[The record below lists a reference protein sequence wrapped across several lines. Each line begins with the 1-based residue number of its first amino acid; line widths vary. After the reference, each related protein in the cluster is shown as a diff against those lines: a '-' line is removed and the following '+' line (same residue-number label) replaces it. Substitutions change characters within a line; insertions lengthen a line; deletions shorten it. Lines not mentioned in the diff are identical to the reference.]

1 MRRWHIMLALAVGAV
16 LISAILTTGGCGGD
30 SPGKTVEDFIDAL
43 NNRDFDTVYDI
54 SSAGTRES
62 ISREEFVA
70 ALEANWIEGSR
81 MEGLEITSEEIDG
94 DRAIV
99 KFKVRVTGPAA
110 AGGGEE
116 SEQETA
122 LVREDGERKLG

>member
-1 MRRWHIMLALAVGAV
+1 MLALAVGAM
-16 LISAILTTGGCGGD
+16 LISAILTAGGCGGNG
-30 SPGKTVEDFIDAL
+30 PGKTVEDFVDAL
-43 NNRDFDTVYDI
+43 NNRDFAAVYEL

-70 ALEANWIEGSR
+70 ALEANWVEGSR
-81 MEGLEITSEEIDG
+81 MENLEIISEEIDG
-94 DRAIV
+94 DGAVV

-122 LVREDGERKLG
+122 LVKEDGEWKLR